1 DILDINPAVLS
12 MMGYE
17 KEEMCGQHYLAFFTE
32 EEHPKAIRYFEE
44 IKNGD
49 AKSMEVT
56 VRHKNGHSIDLS
68 VSGAPLVIE
77 GRLEGV
83 LGVVKDVTARKRS
96 EQTLRETNQ
105 KLQALIGAAPV
116 AIYTVD
122 LEQNITMWSKGAEQ
136 LFGWTAEEVT
146 GQPLPTLPDGCN
158 ESLFDQLLQDGQL
171 AGVEATRKH
180 KNGKLLYVNVWG
192 AALRDETG
200 EMTGVMSIVS
210 DSSERKLAE
219 VAMRE
224 SEKRYRSVVE
234 LCPEA
239 IIVHQNAV
247 VRYVNP
253 AAAKLGQVNDPEE
266 MIGDS
271 IFSFIH
277 PEYRQQSV
285 ARYTKKLEER
295 RKSGNTLETDLTVVL
310 KDGTPFIGEVNSKL
324 IEIDGE
330 PATLTM
336 IKDVTARQETENQLK
351 RMAYYDALTG
361 LPNRVLFK
369 ETLSQGLAEME
380 KGSFD
385 LAILFLDMDRFKY
398 INDTFGHPFG
408 DLMLKVIGGRLQE
421 CIGDRGMLARMGG
434 DEFTILL
441 ENVNGAERM
450 TQMAEDILAQ
460 FRDPIVIDDHE
471 LLLTPSIG
479 IAVAPFDGE
488 DADSLMKHADA
499 AMYRAKEHG
508 GNRYEFYTS
517 AISVDHY
524 ARILLENDL
533 RRALERTEFVLHYQP
548 KIDAITRR
556 IVSMEA
562 LVRWQRPGYGM
573 VSPGLFIP
581 LAEETGLILAL
592 GEWVLREA
600 CRQNKEWQDMGFA
613 PLRVAVNVSAKQF
626 HQSNVV
632 DMIHRVLEE
641 TGLDPEWLEI
651 EITESTIMKNA
662 EGVIATVQQLKRMGV
677 HIAIDDFGTGYS
689 SLGYLR
695 RFHLNTLKVDRSFL
709 QDVLEDSENTIIVSA
724 IINLAH
730 NLKLNVVAEGVE
742 TEEQLAFLIE
752 LGCDEVQGYLFSPPI
767 SAERFLGLLE
777 QQCDELIS

>member
-1 DILDINPAVLS
+1 
-12 MMGYE
+12 
-17 KEEMCGQHYLAFFTE
+17 
-32 EEHPKAIRYFEE
+32 
-44 IKNGD
+44 
-49 AKSMEVT
+49 
-56 VRHKNGHSIDLS
+56 
-68 VSGAPLVIE
+68 
-77 GRLEGV
+77 
-83 LGVVKDVTARKRS
+83 

-122 LEQNITMWSKGAEQ
+122 LEQHITMWSKGAEQ

-146 GQPLPTLPDGCN
+146 GLPLPTLPDGCN

-524 ARILLENDL
+524 ERILLENDL

-613 PLRVAVNVSAKQF
+613 PMRVAVNVSAKQF

>member
-1 DILDINPAVLS
+1 
-12 MMGYE
+12 
-17 KEEMCGQHYLAFFTE
+17 
-32 EEHPKAIRYFEE
+32 
-44 IKNGD
+44 
-49 AKSMEVT
+49 
-56 VRHKNGHSIDLS
+56 
-68 VSGAPLVIE
+68 
-77 GRLEGV
+77 
-83 LGVVKDVTARKRS
+83 
-96 EQTLRETNQ
+96 
-105 KLQALIGAAPV
+105 
-116 AIYTVD
+116 
-122 LEQNITMWSKGAEQ
+122 
-136 LFGWTAEEVT
+136 
-146 GQPLPTLPDGCN
+146 
-158 ESLFDQLLQDGQL
+158 
-171 AGVEATRKH
+171 
-180 KNGKLLYVNVWG
+180 
-192 AALRDETG
+192 
-200 EMTGVMSIVS
+200 
-210 DSSERKLAE
+210 
-219 VAMRE
+219 
-224 SEKRYRSVVE
+224 

-295 RKSGNTLETDLTVVL
+295 RKSGNTLETDLIVVL

-369 ETLSQGLAEME
+369 DTLSQGLAEME

-524 ARILLENDL
+524 ERILLENDL

-709 QDVLEDSENTIIVSA
+709 LDVLEDSENTIIVSA